1 MIYKAHDHTH
11 EEVYSLCL
19 RQWDMERYKGQKEK
33 QLCKKV
39 TNTEEAKRDQ
49 GTNSLDGEYHK
60 SAYKDKNAD

>member
-1 MIYKAHDHTH
+1 
-11 EEVYSLCL
+11 
-19 RQWDMERYKGQKEK
+19 MERYKGQKEK

-49 GTNSLDGEYHK
+49 GTNSMDGEYHK